1 MLGTTIAALA
11 SGYGESALAIIR
23 ISGEDSFNLI
33 NKVFTNKFKENE
45 AWKMK
50 YGFLKDP
57 KTSDVI
63 DEVMCV
69 YYAAPKSY
77 TREDMVEIFLHG
89 GIVII
94 EKAMALLLANGARL
108 ARNGEFTERAYLN
121 GRIDLIQAEAVNDMI
136 RASSE
141 EALQVALSSLKGQV
155 SHVVKDFKEEII
167 DLLSHIEVNIDY
179 PEYDAQE
186 ELTLEEITPRIN
198 NLIKEIEKIINDAK
212 IGNIIK
218 DGIKT
223 AIVGKPNVG
232 KSSLLNALIKEDKAI
247 VTQIPGTT
255 RDIVEGKINI
265 DGIILNLLDTAGIR
279 MSDDVVEKIGIEKSI
294 KTIKEAQLV
303 ILVLDASRPL
313 DEEDNYLLDITK
325 NTNRI
330 IVYNKIDQV
339 NDLSTFEDKVVI
351 SAKNNQL
358 DNLINKI
365 KEQIGFN
372 PSVYKYR
379 PILSNQRHLMLM
391 NKAYDYLKEAHEGAL
406 NALPVDLISVDIK
419 NALEAVLELLGEE
432 VNIDISHEI
441 FARFC
446 VGK

>member
-11 SGYGESALAIIR
+11 SGYGESALSIIR

-57 KTSDVI
+57 KTRDVI

-77 TREDMVEIFLHG
+77 TGEDMVEIFLHG

>member
-1 MLGTTIAALA
+1 M
-11 SGYGESALAIIR
+11 
-23 ISGEDSFNLI
+23 
-33 NKVFTNKFKENE
+33 ENE
-45 AWKMK
+45 IWI
-50 YGFLKDP
+50 FKDP

-77 TREDMVEIFLHG
+77 TGEDMVEIFLHG

-279 MSDDVVEKIGIEKSI
+279 MSDDVVEK
-294 KTIKEAQLV
+294 
-303 ILVLDASRPL
+303 
-313 DEEDNYLLDITK
+313 
-325 NTNRI
+325 
-330 IVYNKIDQV
+330 
-339 NDLSTFEDKVVI
+339 
-351 SAKNNQL
+351 
-358 DNLINKI
+358 
-365 KEQIGFN
+365 
-372 PSVYKYR
+372 
-379 PILSNQRHLMLM
+379 
-391 NKAYDYLKEAHEGAL
+391 
-406 NALPVDLISVDIK
+406 
-419 NALEAVLELLGEE
+419 
-432 VNIDISHEI
+432 
-441 FARFC
+441 
-446 VGK
+446 

>member
-77 TREDMVEIFLHG
+77 TGEDMVEIFLHG

>member
-1 MLGTTIAALA
+1 VLGTTIAALA

-77 TREDMVEIFLHG
+77 TGEDMVEIFLHG

>member
-77 TREDMVEIFLHG
+77 TGEDMVEIFLHG

-351 SAKNNQL
+351 SVKNNQL